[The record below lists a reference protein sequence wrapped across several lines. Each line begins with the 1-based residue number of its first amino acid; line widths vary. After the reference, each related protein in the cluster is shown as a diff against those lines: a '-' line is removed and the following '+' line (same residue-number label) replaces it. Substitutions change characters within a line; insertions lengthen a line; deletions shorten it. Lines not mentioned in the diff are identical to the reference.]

1 VATVPPEPG
10 WCPGRDV
17 QAKGL
22 VLQDVGVTIAEPA
35 ALDAETE
42 HRIRESIGRQ
52 TLLTTLGISVAGLT
66 SGRVALDLPF
76 RADLCQQHG
85 YVHAGAITAL
95 ADSACGY
102 AAASLMPADRD
113 VLTVEF
119 KVNLLTPARGDR
131 FRATGAVI
139 RAGRTL
145 TVCSAEV
152 VAWAD
157 DSDGKPAA
165 PLVTVAL
172 MQATMMA
179 VTTPAPGR

>member
-1 VATVPPEPG
+1 
-10 WCPGRDV
+10 
-17 QAKGL
+17 
-22 VLQDVGVTIAEPA
+22 VLQDERMTTADRS
-35 ALDAETE
+35 ALDPQTE
-42 HRIRESIGRQ
+42 QRIRESIGRQ
-52 TLLTTLGISVAGLT
+52 TLLTTLGVTVAGLWP
-66 SGRVALDLPF
+66 GRVELDLPY
-76 RADLCQQHG
+76 RADLCQQNG
-85 YVHAGAITAL
+85 FVHAGAITAV

-119 KVNLLTPARGDR
+119 KVNLLSPARGDR
-131 FRATGAVI
+131 FRAVGEVV

-157 DSDGKPAA
+157 DGAGEPEAS
-165 PLVTVAL
+165 LVRVAL

-179 VTTPAPGR
+179 VTPAGGGR

>member
-1 VATVPPEPG
+1 
-10 WCPGRDV
+10 
-17 QAKGL
+17 
-22 VLQDVGVTIAEPA
+22 VTTAP
-35 ALDAETE
+35 ALDRGTE
-42 HRIRESIGRQ
+42 SRIRDSIARQ
-52 TLLTTLGISVAGLT
+52 TLLTTLGVTIAELA
-66 SGRVALDLPF
+66 SGRVILDLPY
-76 RADLCQQHG
+76 RADLCQQNG

-119 KVNLLTPARGDR
+119 KVNLLSPARGER
-131 FRATGAVI
+131 FRATAEVV

-152 VAWAD
+152 VAWAGG
-157 DSDGKPAA
+157 SERQP
-165 PLVTVAL
+165 VAL

-179 VTTPAPGR
+179 VGPGPVS

>member
-1 VATVPPEPG
+1 MTMPDPHQPRHDA
-10 WCPGRDV
+10 DV
-17 QAKGL
+17 K
-22 VLQDVGVTIAEPA
+22 
-35 ALDAETE
+35 ALDPATE
-42 HRIRESIGRQ
+42 ERIRDSIGRQ
-52 TLLTTLGISVAGLT
+52 TLLTTLGVGIVELAG
-66 SGRVALDLPF
+66 GRVVLDLPY

-85 YVHAGAITAL
+85 YLHAGAITTL

-102 AAASLMPADRD
+102 AAATLMPPDRD

-119 KVNLLTPARGDR
+119 KVNLLSPARGER
-131 FRATGAVI
+131 FRATGEVV

-157 DSDGKPAA
+157 GSEPKP
-165 PLVTVAL
+165 VAL

-179 VTTPAPGR
+179 VSPPD

>member
-1 VATVPPEPG
+1 
-10 WCPGRDV
+10 
-17 QAKGL
+17 
-22 VLQDVGVTIAEPA
+22 VTTAP
-35 ALDAETE
+35 ALDRGTE
-42 HRIRESIGRQ
+42 SRIMDSIGRQ
-52 TLLTTLGISVAGLT
+52 TLLTTLGVTIAELA
-66 SGRVALDLPF
+66 SGRVILDLPY
-76 RADLCQQHG
+76 RADLCQQNG

-119 KVNLLTPARGDR
+119 KVNLLSPARGDR
-131 FRATGAVI
+131 FRATGEVV

-157 DSDGKPAA
+157 GSERKP
-165 PLVTVAL
+165 VAL

-179 VTTPAPGR
+179 VGPVS

>member
-1 VATVPPEPG
+1 
-10 WCPGRDV
+10 V
-17 QAKGL
+17 Q
-22 VLQDVGVTIAEPA
+22 DERVTMADRS
-35 ALDAETE
+35 ALDPQTE
-42 HRIRESIGRQ
+42 QRIRDSIGRQ
-52 TLLTTLGISVAGLT
+52 TLLSTLGVTIAGIWP
-66 SGRVALDLPF
+66 GRVELDLPY
-76 RADLCQQHG
+76 RADLCQQNG
-85 YVHAGAITAL
+85 FVHAGAITAV

-119 KVNLLTPARGDR
+119 KVNLLSPARGDR
-131 FRATGAVI
+131 FRATGEVV

-157 DSDGKPAA
+157 NGAGEPEAS
-165 PLVTVAL
+165 LVRVAL

-179 VTTPAPGR
+179 VTAPQGQGGGR

>member
-1 VATVPPEPG
+1 M
-10 WCPGRDV
+10 
-17 QAKGL
+17 
-22 VLQDVGVTIAEPA
+22 LQDDLVTMADRS
-35 ALDAETE
+35 ALDPQTE
-42 HRIRESIGRQ
+42 HRIRESIARQ
-52 TLLTTLGISVAGLT
+52 TLLSTLGVTIAGLWP
-66 SGRVALDLPF
+66 GRVELDLPY
-76 RADLCQQHG
+76 RADLCQQNG
-85 YVHAGAITAL
+85 FVHAGAITAV

-119 KVNLLTPARGDR
+119 KVNLLSPARGDR
-131 FRATGAVI
+131 FRAAGEVV

-157 DSDGKPAA
+157 DGAGEPEAS
-165 PLVTVAL
+165 LVRVAL

-179 VTTPAPGR
+179 VTRPRRG

>member
-1 VATVPPEPG
+1 VTTASALEP
-10 WCPGRDV
+10 D
-17 QAKGL
+17 
-22 VLQDVGVTIAEPA
+22 T
-35 ALDAETE
+35 DA
-42 HRIRESIGRQ
+42 RIRESIARQ
-52 TLLTTLGISVAGLT
+52 TLLTTLGVTIAELS
-66 SGRVALDLPF
+66 SGRVILDLPY
-76 RADLCQQHG
+76 RADLCQQNG

-119 KVNLLTPARGDR
+119 KVNLLSPARGDR
-131 FRATGAVI
+131 FRATAEVV

-157 DSDGKPAA
+157 GSEHQP
-165 PLVTVAL
+165 VAL

-179 VTTPAPGR
+179 VGPVS

>member
-1 VATVPPEPG
+1 MTMAD
-10 WCPGRDV
+10 RS
-17 QAKGL
+17 
-22 VLQDVGVTIAEPA
+22 
-35 ALDAETE
+35 ALDPQTE
-42 HRIRESIGRQ
+42 QRIRDSIGRQ
-52 TLLTTLGISVAGLT
+52 TLLSTLGVTIAGIWP
-66 SGRVALDLPF
+66 GRVELDLPY
-76 RADLCQQHG
+76 RADLCQQNG
-85 YVHAGAITAL
+85 FVHAGAITAV

-119 KVNLLTPARGDR
+119 KVNLLSPARGDR
-131 FRATGAVI
+131 FRATGEVV

-157 DSDGKPAA
+157 NGAGEPEAS
-165 PLVTVAL
+165 LVRVAL

-179 VTTPAPGR
+179 VTAPQGQGGGR

>member
-1 VATVPPEPG
+1 MTA
-10 WCPGRDV
+10 D
-17 QAKGL
+17 
-22 VLQDVGVTIAEPA
+22 PA
-35 ALDAETE
+35 ALDPQTE

-52 TLLTTLGISVAGLT
+52 TLLSTLGVSVARLRAGH
-66 SGRVALDLPF
+66 VELDLPY
-76 RADLCQQHG
+76 RADLCQQNG
-85 YVHAGAITAL
+85 FVHAGALTAL

-119 KVNLLTPARGDR
+119 KVNLLSPARGDR
-131 FRATGAVI
+131 FRAVGEVI

-145 TVCSAEV
+145 TVCSADV

-157 DSDGKPAA
+157 DGDGHPAA
-165 PLVTVAL
+165 ALVRVAL

-179 VTTPAPGR
+179 VAPPRANRPRS

>member
-1 VATVPPEPG
+1 M
-10 WCPGRDV
+10 
-17 QAKGL
+17 
-22 VLQDVGVTIAEPA
+22 LQDDLVTMADRS
-35 ALDAETE
+35 ALDPQTD
-42 HRIRESIGRQ
+42 HRIRESIARQ
-52 TLLTTLGISVAGLT
+52 TLLSTLGVTIAGLWP
-66 SGRVALDLPF
+66 GRVELDLPY
-76 RADLCQQHG
+76 RADLCQQNG
-85 YVHAGAITAL
+85 FVHAGAITAV

-119 KVNLLTPARGDR
+119 KVNLLSPARGDR
-131 FRATGAVI
+131 FRAAGEVV

-157 DSDGKPAA
+157 DGAGEPEAS
-165 PLVTVAL
+165 LVRVAL

-179 VTTPAPGR
+179 VTRPRSG

>member
-1 VATVPPEPG
+1 MQDEDVTTAEPG
-10 WCPGRDV
+10 
-17 QAKGL
+17 
-22 VLQDVGVTIAEPA
+22 
-35 ALDAETE
+35 ALDPQTE

-52 TLLTTLGISVAGLT
+52 TLLSTLGVRVARL
-66 SGRVALDLPF
+66 SAGRVELDLPY
-76 RADLCQQHG
+76 RADLCQQNG
-85 YVHAGAITAL
+85 FVHAGAITAV

-119 KVNLLTPARGDR
+119 KVNLLSPARGDR
-131 FRATGAVI
+131 FRAVGQVI

-152 VAWAD
+152 LAWAD
-157 DSDGKPAA
+157 DADGNASDS
-165 PLVTVAL
+165 LVRVAL

-179 VTTPAPGR
+179 VTAPRS

>member
-1 VATVPPEPG
+1 MTMAD
-10 WCPGRDV
+10 RS
-17 QAKGL
+17 
-22 VLQDVGVTIAEPA
+22 
-35 ALDAETE
+35 ALDPQTE
-42 HRIRESIGRQ
+42 QRIRESIGRQ
-52 TLLTTLGISVAGLT
+52 TLLSTLGVTIAGIWP
-66 SGRVALDLPF
+66 GRVELDLPY
-76 RADLCQQHG
+76 RADLCQQNG
-85 YVHAGAITAL
+85 FVHAGAITAV

-119 KVNLLTPARGDR
+119 KVNLLSPARGDR
-131 FRATGAVI
+131 FRATGEVV

-157 DSDGKPAA
+157 NGTGEPEAS
-165 PLVTVAL
+165 LVRVAL

-179 VTTPAPGR
+179 VTAPRG

>member
-1 VATVPPEPG
+1 MTMAD
-10 WCPGRDV
+10 RS
-17 QAKGL
+17 
-22 VLQDVGVTIAEPA
+22 
-35 ALDAETE
+35 ALDPQTE
-42 HRIRESIGRQ
+42 QRIRDSIGRQ
-52 TLLTTLGISVAGLT
+52 TLLSTLGVTVAGLWP
-66 SGRVALDLPF
+66 GRVELDLPY
-76 RADLCQQHG
+76 RADLCQQNG
-85 YVHAGAITAL
+85 FVHAGAITAV

-119 KVNLLTPARGDR
+119 KVNLLSPARGDR
-131 FRATGAVI
+131 FRATGEVV

-157 DSDGKPAA
+157 NGAGEPEAS
-165 PLVTVAL
+165 LVRVAL

-179 VTTPAPGR
+179 VRPPGG